1 MLLLSVFWGIAS
13 EAEDSV
19 VKDKGLN
26 LYVSL
31 KL

>member
-1 MLLLSVFWGIAS
+1 MLLLSVFWGSAAEADDS
-13 EAEDSV
+13 EAEG
-19 VKDKGLN
+19 KDLN